1 MMSDL
6 VAGVIEQS
14 VVAGG
19 FLLLLHYFI
28 NTQKDILSKFAE
40 ELAKFNNTLIG
51 IDKRLEKLEK
61 RGEDNAS

>member
-1 MMSDL
+1 MNEMIT
-6 VAGVIEQS
+6 GIIEQS

-28 NTQKDILSKFAE
+28 NTQKDILGKFAE
-40 ELAKFNNTLIG
+40 ELSKFNKTLVG

-61 RGEDNAS
+61 RGDKDAN